1 VAARTRLW
9 FVLSG
14 GSAGE
19 LGALVRSLALR
30 ELAAVVAAQTLDA
43 RACGEILATYSRREL
58 QISKELSTSDQRAVR
73 AMDELA
79 SEHPGAEIAVCGP
92 LTALQVALT
101 TCLGLTSESVPFI
114 KLCAG
119 GLYAFDW
126 PAELGISSAPVLVGA
141 DLDWLPPWT
150 PKQARNPYP
159 GGPGAAGTARG

>member
-19 LGALVRSLALR
+19 LDALARGLAR
-30 ELAAVVAAQTLDA
+30 RDLAAVVAAQTLDA
-43 RACGEILATYSRREL
+43 RACGEILATCSRREL
-58 QISKELSTSDQRAVR
+58 QISKDLSTWDDRAIRVL
-73 AMDELA
+73 DELA

-92 LTALQVALT
+92 LAALQIALT
-101 TCLGLTSESVPFI
+101 TCLGLTSESVPYI
-114 KLCAG
+114 KLRAG

-126 PAELGISSAPVLVGA
+126 PAEPSASSAPVLVGA

>member
-1 VAARTRLW
+1 MAARTRLW

-19 LGALVRSLALR
+19 LGALMRSLALR
-30 ELAAVVAAQTLDA
+30 ELAAVVAAPTLDA
-43 RACGEILATYSRREL
+43 RACGEMLATYARREL
-58 QISKELSTSDQRAVR
+58 QISKDLATSDVR
-73 AMDELA
+73 AIRVLDELA
-79 SEHPGAEIAVCGP
+79 SEHPGAEIALCGP
-92 LTALQVALT
+92 LAALQAALT
-101 TCLGLTSESVPFI
+101 TCLGLTSDSVPYI
-114 KLCAG
+114 KLRAG

-126 PAELGISSAPVLVGA
+126 PAELPVSSAPVLVGA

>member
-19 LGALVRSLALR
+19 LDALARSLVRR
-30 ELAAVVAAQTLDA
+30 ELAAVVAAPTLDA
-43 RACGEILATYSRREL
+43 RACGEILATCARLEL
-58 QISKELSTSDQRAVR
+58 QISKDLSAPDERAIR
-73 AMDELA
+73 ALDELA
-79 SEHPGAEIAVCGP
+79 SEHPGAEIAMCGP
-92 LTALQVALT
+92 HATLRAALT
-101 TCLGLTSESVPFI
+101 ICLGLTSGSIPYI
-114 KLCAG
+114 KLRAG

-126 PAELGISSAPVLVGA
+126 PAELPVSSAPVLVGA
-141 DLDWLPPWT
+141 DLDWLPPWA